1 MNIFNKVT
9 LQSMKKSRTR
19 TIVTVIGVALSAAM
33 ITAVSTFAVSLQNY
47 MVNGAIQKYGGWHV
61 EFLGVPPSFV
71 REQDADSRVAD
82 TAAFEEIGYAVLEGG
97 KNPDK
102 PYLFLAGFSP
112 DTYASLPVKLISG
125 RLPENSGEILIPAHV
140 AANGGVGYRVGDRL
154 TLQVGNRRKGGAVLG
169 QHDPYSPEETLA
181 EAEPAGGDTMALG
194 AEKTYTVVGIC
205 ERPGFEEST
214 APGYTVITR
223 WDGTDTGDNLS
234 AFVTLKQPRQVRAY
248 ADGVPGSYA
257 RVFNDDV
264 LRFMGLSD
272 DAIFNGLLYSV
283 VGILVALIMVGSIF
297 LIYNSFTISLNDRV
311 RQFGILLSVGATRK
325 QLQNSVLFEG
335 LCIGALGI
343 PIGILVGIPG
353 IKLVLSLVSAN
364 FGNIMY
370 DTVPLTLKVSVPA
383 LAAAAAVSMATILIS
398 AYIPARKAAGA
409 PVMECIRQTGE
420 VRLNAGTV
428 KTSKLAARLLGLEG
442 TLALKN
448 FKRNK
453 RRYRSIVLSLTL
465 SVVLLVTA
473 STFSSHLKRAAEG
486 AVMDSDYDI
495 CFCARDMDEGELF
508 ALYDKLRTAD
518 GVYESSYQAVSA
530 YTASVN
536 TEDFSAG
543 YRESAGYGPGGEV
556 VELPM
561 DVQFIED
568 KLYWSFIESLG
579 LSREEFTGP
588 DAPLIAVAKAKKAD
602 EGETGKSSLSNMFA
616 GSGISLSLK
625 PVMAGG
631 AEMGGGAETSAGP
644 EMGGEPRT
652 SVGPQTDGAPEVD
665 RCPCAGL
672 GQNVVLAFVDTIPLD
687 TLPKPPSEVTPY
699 VFLAVAPYGVKA
711 DFVSPGTRTDLGLT
725 FRSESPSQSTAEMEA
740 MIRGAGTACG
750 YTLYNMQKILEQNR
764 NTTFVVD
771 VFTYVFVAM
780 ISLIAVANVFNTI
793 STNIK
798 LRRRELAMLRS
809 IGMSD
814 RDFNKMMNFEC
825 AFYGMRTLLFG
836 LPAAGIC
843 SWLIYCG
850 MAAGGADVSFVF
862 PWASMA
868 VSAFS
873 VFFIVFITM
882 VFAVGKLKKE
892 NIIDALRDDMA

>member
-61 EFLGVPPSFV
+61 EFLDVPPSFV
-71 REQDADSRVAD
+71 REQAADSRVAD

-112 DTYASLPVKLISG
+112 DTYASLPVNLISG

-140 AANGGVGYRVGDRL
+140 AANGGVGYQVGDRL
-154 TLQVGNRRKGGAVLG
+154 TLQVGSRRKGGAVLG

-181 EAEPAGGDTMALG
+181 GAEPAGRDTLALG
-194 AEKTYTVVGIC
+194 AEKTYKVVGIC
-205 ERPGFEEST
+205 ERPAFEEAT

-234 AFVTLKQPRQVRAY
+234 VFVTLKQPRQVRSY
-248 ADGVPGSYA
+248 AEGVPGSYA

-283 VGILVALIMVGSIF
+283 VGILVALIMAGSIF

-370 DTVPLTLKVSVPA
+370 DTVPLTLKVSVPV

-420 VRLNAGTV
+420 VRLSAGMV
-428 KTSKLAARLLGLEG
+428 KTSKLAARILRLEG

-448 FKRNK
+448 FKRNR

-486 AVMDSDYDI
+486 AVVDSDYDI
-495 CFCARDMDEGELF
+495 CFCARDMDEGDLF
-508 ALYDKLRTAD
+508 ALYGKLRTAD
-518 GVYESSYQAVSA
+518 GVYESSYQAVAA
-530 YTASVN
+530 YTAAVN
-536 TEDFSAG
+536 TEDFSEG
-543 YRESAGYGPGGEV
+543 YRKSAGYGPGGEV

-568 KLYWSFIESLG
+568 KLYWDFIESLG
-579 LSREEFTGP
+579 LSPAEFTGP

-602 EGETGKSSLSNMFA
+602 EGETGKSSLINMFA
-616 GSGISLSLK
+616 KPGISLSLK
-625 PVMAGG
+625 PVMD
-631 AEMGGGAETSAGP
+631 GGAET
-644 EMGGEPRT
+644 R
-652 SVGPQTDGAPEVD
+652 
-665 RCPCAGL
+665 AGL
-672 GQNVVLAFVDTIPLD
+672 GRNVVLAFVDTIPLD

-699 VFLAVAPYGVKA
+699 VFLAVAPYGLKA
-711 DFVSPGTRTDLGLT
+711 DFVNPGTRTDLGLT
-725 FRSESPSQSTAEMEA
+725 FRSENPSQSTAEMEA

-750 YTLYNMQKILEQNR
+750 YTLYNMQKMLEQNR
-764 NTTFVVD
+764 NITFVVD

-793 STNIK
+793 STNIR

-814 RDFNKMMNFEC
+814 RDFRKMMSFEC
-825 AFYGMRTLLFG
+825 ILYGARTLFLG
-836 LPAAGIC
+836 LPTAGIL
-843 SWLIYCG
+843 SWLIYRW
-850 MAAGGADVSFVF
+850 MVWGGAEIDFMF
-862 PWASMA
+862 PWDSMGISVLGVFLA
-868 VSAFS
+868 VF
-873 VFFIVFITM
+873 VTM
-882 VFAVGKLKKE
+882 LYAVGRIRKE
-892 NIIDALRDDMA
+892 NIIDALRDDMT

>member
-71 REQDADSRVAD
+71 REQAADSRVAD

-112 DTYASLPVKLISG
+112 NTYASLPVNLISG

-602 EGETGKSSLSNMFA
+602 EGETGKSSLINMFA

-625 PVMAGG
+625 PVMDV
-631 AEMGGGAETSAGP
+631 GP
-644 EMGGEPRT
+644 EMGGE
-652 SVGPQTDGAPEVD
+652 PQTDGAPEVD

-672 GQNVVLAFVDTIPLD
+672 ERNVVLAFVDTIPLD

-725 FRSESPSQSTAEMEA
+725 FRSENPSQSTAEMEA
-740 MIRGAGTACG
+740 MTRGAGTACG

-793 STNIK
+793 STNIR

-814 RDFNKMMNFEC
+814 RDFRKMMSFEC
-825 AFYGMRTLLFG
+825 ILYGARTLFLG
-836 LPAAGIC
+836 LPMAGVL
-843 SWLIYCG
+843 SWLIYRW
-850 MAAGGADVSFVF
+850 MVWGGAEIDFMF
-862 PWASMA
+862 PWNSMGISVLGVFLVVFVTMLYA
-868 VSAFS
+868 VNR
-873 VFFIVFITM
+873 IR
-882 VFAVGKLKKE
+882 KE
-892 NIIDALRDDMA
+892 NIIDALRDDMT

>member
-47 MVNGAIQKYGGWHV
+47 MVNGAIQKYGDWHV
-61 EFLGVPPSFV
+61 EFLDVPPSFV
-71 REQDADSRVAD
+71 REQAADSRVAD

-112 DTYASLPVKLISG
+112 DTYASLPVNLISG

-140 AANGGVGYRVGDRL
+140 AANGGVGYQVGDRL
-154 TLQVGNRRKGGAVLG
+154 TLQVGSRRKGGAVLG

-181 EAEPAGGDTMALG
+181 GVEPAGRDTLALG
-194 AEKTYTVVGIC
+194 AEKTYKVVGIC
-205 ERPGFEEST
+205 ERPAFEEAT

-234 AFVTLKQPRQVRAY
+234 VFVTLKQPRQVRSY
-248 ADGVPGSYA
+248 AEGVPGSYA

-283 VGILVALIMVGSIF
+283 VGILVALIMAGSIF

-370 DTVPLTLKVSVPA
+370 DTVPLTLKVSVPV

-420 VRLNAGTV
+420 VRLSAGMV
-428 KTSKLAARLLGLEG
+428 KTSKLAARILGLEG

-448 FKRNK
+448 FKRNR

-486 AVMDSDYDI
+486 AVVDSDYDI

-518 GVYESSYQAVSA
+518 GVYESSYQAVAA
-530 YTASVN
+530 YTAAVN
-536 TEDFSAG
+536 TEDFSEG

-568 KLYWSFIESLG
+568 KLYWDFIESLG
-579 LSREEFTGP
+579 LPREKFTGP
-588 DAPLIAVAKAKKAD
+588 DAPLLAVAKAKKAD
-602 EGETGKSSLSNMFA
+602 EGETGKSSLINMFA
-616 GSGISLSLK
+616 KPGISLSLK
-625 PVMAGG
+625 PVMD
-631 AEMGGGAETSAGP
+631 GGAET
-644 EMGGEPRT
+644 R
-652 SVGPQTDGAPEVD
+652 
-665 RCPCAGL
+665 AGL
-672 GQNVVLAFVDTIPLD
+672 GRNVVLTFVDTIPLD

-699 VFLAVAPYGVKA
+699 VFLAVAPYGLKA
-711 DFVSPGTRTDLGLT
+711 DFVSSGTRTDLGLT
-725 FRSESPSQSTAEMEA
+725 FRSENPSQSTAEMET
-740 MIRGAGTACG
+740 MIRGTGTACG
-750 YTLYNMQKILEQNR
+750 YTLYNMQKMLEQNR
-764 NTTFVVD
+764 NITFVVD

-793 STNIK
+793 STNIR

-814 RDFNKMMNFEC
+814 RDFRKMMSFEC
-825 AFYGMRTLLFG
+825 ILYGARTLFLG
-836 LPAAGIC
+836 LPMAGVL
-843 SWLIYCG
+843 SWLIYRW
-850 MAAGGADVSFVF
+850 MVWGGAEIDFMF
-862 PWASMA
+862 PWDSMGISVLGVFLA
-868 VSAFS
+868 VF
-873 VFFIVFITM
+873 VTM
-882 VFAVGKLKKE
+882 LYAVGRIRKE
-892 NIIDALRDDMA
+892 NIIDALRDDMT

>member
-1 MNIFNKVT
+1 MN
-9 LQSMKKSRTR
+9 
-19 TIVTVIGVALSAAM
+19 
-33 ITAVSTFAVSLQNY
+33 
-47 MVNGAIQKYGGWHV
+47 
-61 EFLGVPPSFV
+61 
-71 REQDADSRVAD
+71 
-82 TAAFEEIGYAVLEGG
+82 
-97 KNPDK
+97 
-102 PYLFLAGFSP
+102 
-112 DTYASLPVKLISG
+112 LISG

-140 AANGGVGYRVGDRL
+140 AANGGVGYQVGDRL
-154 TLQVGNRRKGGAVLG
+154 TLQVGSRRKGGAVLG

-181 EAEPAGGDTMALG
+181 GVEPAGRDTLALG
-194 AEKTYTVVGIC
+194 AEKTYKVVGIC
-205 ERPGFEEST
+205 ERPAFEEAT

-234 AFVTLKQPRQVRAY
+234 VFVTLKQPRQVRSY
-248 ADGVPGSYA
+248 AEGVPGSYA

-283 VGILVALIMVGSIF
+283 VGILVALIMAGSIF

-370 DTVPLTLKVSVPA
+370 DTVPLTLKVSVPV

-420 VRLNAGTV
+420 VRLSAGMV
-428 KTSKLAARLLGLEG
+428 KTSKLAARILGLEG

-448 FKRNK
+448 FKRNR

-486 AVMDSDYDI
+486 AVVDSDYDI

-518 GVYESSYQAVSA
+518 GVYESSYQAVAA
-530 YTASVN
+530 YTAAVN
-536 TEDFSAG
+536 TEDFSEG

-568 KLYWSFIESLG
+568 KLYWDFIESLG
-579 LSREEFTGP
+579 LPREKFTGP
-588 DAPLIAVAKAKKAD
+588 DAPLLAVAKAKKAD
-602 EGETGKSSLSNMFA
+602 EGETGKSSLINMFA
-616 GSGISLSLK
+616 KPGISLSLK
-625 PVMAGG
+625 PVMD
-631 AEMGGGAETSAGP
+631 GGAET
-644 EMGGEPRT
+644 R
-652 SVGPQTDGAPEVD
+652 
-665 RCPCAGL
+665 AGL
-672 GQNVVLAFVDTIPLD
+672 GRNVVLTFVDTIPLD

-699 VFLAVAPYGVKA
+699 VFLAVAPYGLKA
-711 DFVSPGTRTDLGLT
+711 DFVSSGTRTDLGLT
-725 FRSESPSQSTAEMEA
+725 FRSENPSQSTAEMET
-740 MIRGAGTACG
+740 MIRGTGTACG
-750 YTLYNMQKILEQNR
+750 YTLYNMQKMLEQNR
-764 NTTFVVD
+764 NITFVVD

-793 STNIK
+793 STNIR

-814 RDFNKMMNFEC
+814 RDFRKMMSFEC
-825 AFYGMRTLLFG
+825 ILYGARTLFLG
-836 LPAAGIC
+836 LPMAGVL
-843 SWLIYCG
+843 SWLIYRW
-850 MAAGGADVSFVF
+850 MVWGGAEIDFMF
-862 PWASMA
+862 PWDSMGISVLGVFLA
-868 VSAFS
+868 VF
-873 VFFIVFITM
+873 VTM
-882 VFAVGKLKKE
+882 LYAVGRIRKE
-892 NIIDALRDDMA
+892 NIIDALRDDMT

>member
-61 EFLGVPPSFV
+61 EFLDVPPSFV
-71 REQDADSRVAD
+71 REQAADSRVAD

-112 DTYASLPVKLISG
+112 DTYASLPVNLISG

-140 AANGGVGYRVGDRL
+140 AANGGVGYQVGDRL
-154 TLQVGNRRKGGAVLG
+154 TLQVGSRRKGGAVLG

-181 EAEPAGGDTMALG
+181 GVEPAGRDTLALG
-194 AEKTYTVVGIC
+194 AEKTYKVVGIC
-205 ERPGFEEST
+205 ERPAFEEAT

-234 AFVTLKQPRQVRAY
+234 VFVTLKQPRQVRSY
-248 ADGVPGSYA
+248 AEGVPGSYA

-283 VGILVALIMVGSIF
+283 VGILVALIMAGSIF

-370 DTVPLTLKVSVPA
+370 DTVPLTLKVSVPV

-420 VRLNAGTV
+420 VRLSAGMV
-428 KTSKLAARLLGLEG
+428 KTSKLAARILGLEG

-448 FKRNK
+448 FKRNR

-486 AVMDSDYDI
+486 AVVDSDYDI

-518 GVYESSYQAVSA
+518 GVYESSYQAVAA
-530 YTASVN
+530 YTAAVN
-536 TEDFSAG
+536 TEDFSEG

-568 KLYWSFIESLG
+568 KLYWDFIESLG
-579 LSREEFTGP
+579 LPREKFTGP
-588 DAPLIAVAKAKKAD
+588 DAPLLAVAKAKKAD
-602 EGETGKSSLSNMFA
+602 EGETGKSSLINMFA
-616 GSGISLSLK
+616 KPGISLSLK
-625 PVMAGG
+625 PGMDGG
-631 AEMGGGAETSAGP
+631 AE
-644 EMGGEPRT
+644 PR
-652 SVGPQTDGAPEVD
+652 
-665 RCPCAGL
+665 AGL
-672 GQNVVLAFVDTIPLD
+672 GRNVVLTFVDTIPLD

-699 VFLAVAPYGVKA
+699 VFLAVAPYGLKA
-711 DFVSPGTRTDLGLT
+711 DFVSSGTRTDLGLT
-725 FRSESPSQSTAEMEA
+725 FRSENPSQSTAEMET
-740 MIRGAGTACG
+740 MIRGTGTACG
-750 YTLYNMQKILEQNR
+750 YTLYNMQKMLEQNR
-764 NTTFVVD
+764 NITFVVD

-793 STNIK
+793 STNIR

-814 RDFNKMMNFEC
+814 RDFRKMMSFEC
-825 AFYGMRTLLFG
+825 ILYGARTLFLG
-836 LPAAGIC
+836 LPMAGVL
-843 SWLIYCG
+843 SWLIYRW
-850 MAAGGADVSFVF
+850 MVWGGAEIDFMF
-862 PWASMA
+862 PWDSMGISVLGVFLA
-868 VSAFS
+868 VF
-873 VFFIVFITM
+873 VTM
-882 VFAVGKLKKE
+882 LYAVGRIRKE
-892 NIIDALRDDMA
+892 NIIDALRDDMT

>member
-61 EFLGVPPSFV
+61 EFLDVPPSFV
-71 REQDADSRVAD
+71 REQAADSRVAD

-112 DTYASLPVKLISG
+112 DTYASLPVNLISG

-140 AANGGVGYRVGDRL
+140 AANGGVGYQVGDRL
-154 TLQVGNRRKGGAVLG
+154 TLQVGSRRKGGAVLG

-181 EAEPAGGDTMALG
+181 GVEPAGRDTLALG
-194 AEKTYTVVGIC
+194 AEKTYKVVGIC
-205 ERPGFEEST
+205 ERPAFEEAT

-234 AFVTLKQPRQVRAY
+234 VFVTLKQPRQVRSY
-248 ADGVPGSYA
+248 AEGVPGSYA

-283 VGILVALIMVGSIF
+283 VGILVALIMAGSIF

-370 DTVPLTLKVSVPA
+370 DTVPLTLKVSVPV

-420 VRLNAGTV
+420 VRLSAGMV
-428 KTSKLAARLLGLEG
+428 KTSKLAARILGLEG

-448 FKRNK
+448 FKRNR

-518 GVYESSYQAVSA
+518 GVYESSYQAVAA
-530 YTASVN
+530 YTAAVN
-536 TEDFSAG
+536 TEDFSEG

-568 KLYWSFIESLG
+568 KLYWDFIESLG
-579 LSREEFTGP
+579 LPREKFTGP
-588 DAPLIAVAKAKKAD
+588 DAPLLAVAKAKKAD
-602 EGETGKSSLSNMFA
+602 EGETGKSSLINMFA
-616 GSGISLSLK
+616 KPGISLSLK
-625 PVMAGG
+625 PVMD
-631 AEMGGGAETSAGP
+631 GGAET
-644 EMGGEPRT
+644 R
-652 SVGPQTDGAPEVD
+652 
-665 RCPCAGL
+665 AGL
-672 GQNVVLAFVDTIPLD
+672 GRNVVLTFVDTIPLD

-699 VFLAVAPYGVKA
+699 VFLAVAPYGVNA

-725 FRSESPSQSTAEMEA
+725 FRSENPSQSTAEMEA

-793 STNIK
+793 STNIR

-814 RDFNKMMNFEC
+814 RDFRKMMSFEC
-825 AFYGMRTLLFG
+825 ILYGARTLFLG
-836 LPAAGIC
+836 LPMAGVL
-843 SWLIYCG
+843 SWLIYRW
-850 MAAGGADVSFVF
+850 MVWGGAEIDFMF
-862 PWASMA
+862 PWDSMGISVLGVFLA
-868 VSAFS
+868 VF
-873 VFFIVFITM
+873 VTM
-882 VFAVGKLKKE
+882 LYAVGRIRKE
-892 NIIDALRDDMA
+892 NIIDALRDDMT

>member
-61 EFLGVPPSFV
+61 EFLDVPPSFV
-71 REQDADSRVAD
+71 REQAADSRVAD

-112 DTYASLPVKLISG
+112 DTYASLPVNLISG

-140 AANGGVGYRVGDRL
+140 AANGGVGYQVGDRL
-154 TLQVGNRRKGGAVLG
+154 TLQVGSRRKGGAVLG

-181 EAEPAGGDTMALG
+181 GAEPAGRDTLALG
-194 AEKTYTVVGIC
+194 AEKTYKVVGIC
-205 ERPGFEEST
+205 ERPAFEEAT

-234 AFVTLKQPRQVRAY
+234 VFVTLKQPRQVRSY
-248 ADGVPGSYA
+248 AEGVPGSYA

-283 VGILVALIMVGSIF
+283 VGILVALIMAGSIF

-370 DTVPLTLKVSVPA
+370 DTVPLTLKVSVPVI
-383 LAAAAAVSMATILIS
+383 AAAAAVSMATILIS

-420 VRLNAGTV
+420 VRLSAGMV
-428 KTSKLAARLLGLEG
+428 KTSKLAARILGLEG

-448 FKRNK
+448 FKWNR

-486 AVMDSDYDI
+486 AVVDSDYDI

-518 GVYESSYQAVSA
+518 GVYESSYQAVAA
-530 YTASVN
+530 YTAAVN
-536 TEDFSAG
+536 TEDFSEG

-568 KLYWSFIESLG
+568 KLYWDFIESLG
-579 LSREEFTGP
+579 LSREKFTGP

-602 EGETGKSSLSNMFA
+602 EGETGKSSLINMFA
-616 GSGISLSLK
+616 KPGISLSLK
-625 PVMAGG
+625 PVMD
-631 AEMGGGAETSAGP
+631 GGAET
-644 EMGGEPRT
+644 R
-652 SVGPQTDGAPEVD
+652 
-665 RCPCAGL
+665 AGL
-672 GQNVVLAFVDTIPLD
+672 GRNVVLIFVDTIPLD
-687 TLPKPPSEVTPY
+687 TLPKLPSEVTPY
-699 VFLAVAPYGVKA
+699 VFLAVAPYGLKA

-725 FRSESPSQSTAEMEA
+725 FRSENPSQSTAEMEA

-750 YTLYNMQKILEQNR
+750 YTLYNMQKMLEQNR
-764 NTTFVVD
+764 NITFVVD

-793 STNIK
+793 STNIR

-814 RDFNKMMNFEC
+814 REFRKMMSFEC
-825 AFYGMRTLLFG
+825 ILYGARTLFLG
-836 LPAAGIC
+836 LPMAGIL
-843 SWLIYCG
+843 SWLIYRW
-850 MAAGGADVSFVF
+850 MVWGGAEIDFMF
-862 PWASMA
+862 PWDSMGISVLGVFLA
-868 VSAFS
+868 VF
-873 VFFIVFITM
+873 VTM
-882 VFAVGKLKKE
+882 LYAVGRIRKE
-892 NIIDALRDDMA
+892 NIIDALRDDMT

>member
-61 EFLGVPPSFV
+61 EFLDVPPSFV
-71 REQDADSRVAD
+71 REQAADSRVAD

-112 DTYASLPVKLISG
+112 DTYASLPVNLISG

-140 AANGGVGYRVGDRL
+140 AANGGVGYQVGDRL
-154 TLQVGNRRKGGAVLG
+154 TLQVGSRRKGGAVLG

-181 EAEPAGGDTMALG
+181 GVEPAGRDTLALG
-194 AEKTYTVVGIC
+194 AEKTYKVVGIC
-205 ERPGFEEST
+205 ERPAFEEAT

-234 AFVTLKQPRQVRAY
+234 VFVTLKQPRQVRSY
-248 ADGVPGSYA
+248 AEGVPGSYA
-257 RVFNDDV
+257 RVFNADV

-283 VGILVALIMVGSIF
+283 VGILVALIMAGSIF

-370 DTVPLTLKVSVPA
+370 DTVPLTLKVSVPV

-420 VRLNAGTV
+420 VRLSAGMV
-428 KTSKLAARLLGLEG
+428 KTSKLAARILGLEG

-448 FKRNK
+448 FKRNR

-486 AVMDSDYDI
+486 AVVDSDYDI

-518 GVYESSYQAVSA
+518 GVYESSYQAVAA
-530 YTASVN
+530 YTAAVN
-536 TEDFSAG
+536 TEDFSEG

-568 KLYWSFIESLG
+568 KLYWDFIESLG
-579 LSREEFTGP
+579 LPREKFTGP
-588 DAPLIAVAKAKKAD
+588 DAPLLAVAKAKKAD
-602 EGETGKSSLSNMFA
+602 EGETGKSSLINMFA
-616 GSGISLSLK
+616 KPGISLSLK
-625 PVMAGG
+625 PVMD
-631 AEMGGGAETSAGP
+631 GGAET
-644 EMGGEPRT
+644 R
-652 SVGPQTDGAPEVD
+652 
-665 RCPCAGL
+665 AGL
-672 GQNVVLAFVDTIPLD
+672 GRNVVLTFVDTIPLD

-699 VFLAVAPYGVKA
+699 VFLAVAPYGLKA
-711 DFVSPGTRTDLGLT
+711 DFVSSGTRTDLGLT
-725 FRSESPSQSTAEMEA
+725 FRSENPSQSTAEMET
-740 MIRGAGTACG
+740 MIRGTGTACG
-750 YTLYNMQKILEQNR
+750 YTLYNMQKMLEQNR
-764 NTTFVVD
+764 NITFVVD

-793 STNIK
+793 STNIR

-814 RDFNKMMNFEC
+814 RDFRKMMSFEC
-825 AFYGMRTLLFG
+825 ILYGARTLFLG
-836 LPAAGIC
+836 LPMAGVL
-843 SWLIYCG
+843 SWLIYRW
-850 MAAGGADVSFVF
+850 MVWGGAEIDFMF
-862 PWASMA
+862 PWDSMGISVLGVFLA
-868 VSAFS
+868 VF
-873 VFFIVFITM
+873 VTM
-882 VFAVGKLKKE
+882 LYAVGRIRKE
-892 NIIDALRDDMA
+892 NIIDALRDDMT

>member
-33 ITAVSTFAVSLQNY
+33 ITAVFTFAVSLQNY

-71 REQDADSRVAD
+71 REQAADSRVAD

-112 DTYASLPVKLISG
+112 DTYASLPVNLISG
-125 RLPENSGEILIPAHV
+125 RLPEHSGEILIPAHV
-140 AANGGVGYRVGDRL
+140 AANGGVGHRVGDRL
-154 TLQVGNRRKGGAVLG
+154 TLQVGSRRKGGAVLG

-181 EAEPAGGDTMALG
+181 GAEPAGRDTLALE
-194 AEKTYTVVGIC
+194 AEKTYKVVGIC
-205 ERPGFEEST
+205 ERPAFEEAT

-234 AFVTLKQPRQVRAY
+234 VFVTLKQPRQVRSY
-248 ADGVPGSYA
+248 AEGVPGSYA

-283 VGILVALIMVGSIF
+283 VGILVALIMAGSIF

-343 PIGILVGIPG
+343 PIGILVGISG

-370 DTVPLTLKVSVPA
+370 DTVPLTLKVSVPV

-420 VRLNAGTV
+420 VRLSAGMV
-428 KTSKLAARLLGLEG
+428 KTSKLAARILGLEG

-448 FKRNK
+448 FKRNR

-486 AVMDSDYDI
+486 AVVDSDYDI

-518 GVYESSYQAVSA
+518 GVYESSYQAVAA
-530 YTASVN
+530 YTAAVN
-536 TEDFSAG
+536 TEDFSEG

-568 KLYWSFIESLG
+568 KLYWDFIESLG
-579 LSREEFTGP
+579 LSPAEFAEP
-588 DAPLIAVAKAKKAD
+588 DAPLLAVAKAKKAD
-602 EGETGKSSLSNMFA
+602 EGETGKSSLINMFA
-616 GSGISLSLK
+616 KPGISLSLK
-625 PVMAGG
+625 PVMD
-631 AEMGGGAETSAGP
+631 GGAET
-644 EMGGEPRT
+644 R
-652 SVGPQTDGAPEVD
+652 
-665 RCPCAGL
+665 AGL
-672 GQNVVLAFVDTIPLD
+672 GRNVVLTFVDTIPLD

-699 VFLAVAPYGVKA
+699 VFLAVAPYGLKA
-711 DFVSPGTRTDLGLT
+711 DFVSSGTRTDLGLT
-725 FRSESPSQSTAEMEA
+725 FRSENPSQSTAEMET
-740 MIRGAGTACG
+740 MIRGTGTACG
-750 YTLYNMQKILEQNR
+750 YTLYNMQKMLEQNR
-764 NTTFVVD
+764 NITFVVD

-793 STNIK
+793 STNIR

-814 RDFNKMMNFEC
+814 RDFRKMMSFEC
-825 AFYGMRTLLFG
+825 ILYGARTLFLG
-836 LPAAGIC
+836 LPMAGVL
-843 SWLIYCG
+843 SWLIYRW
-850 MAAGGADVSFVF
+850 MVWGGAEIDFMF
-862 PWASMA
+862 PWDSMGI
-868 VSAFS
+868 S
-873 VFFIVFITM
+873 VFGVFLVVFVTM
-882 VFAVGKLKKE
+882 LYAVNRIRKE
-892 NIIDALRDDMA
+892 NIIDALRDDMT

>member
-61 EFLGVPPSFV
+61 EFLDVPPSFV
-71 REQDADSRVAD
+71 REQAADSRVAD

-112 DTYASLPVKLISG
+112 DTYASLPVNLISG

-140 AANGGVGYRVGDRL
+140 AANGGVGYQVGDRL
-154 TLQVGNRRKGGAVLG
+154 TLQVGSRRKGGAVLG

-181 EAEPAGGDTMALG
+181 GVEPAGRDTLALG
-194 AEKTYTVVGIC
+194 AEKTYKVVGIC
-205 ERPGFEEST
+205 ERPAFEEAT

-234 AFVTLKQPRQVRAY
+234 VFVTLKQPRQVRSY
-248 ADGVPGSYA
+248 AEGVPGSYA

-283 VGILVALIMVGSIF
+283 VGILVALIMAGSIF

-370 DTVPLTLKVSVPA
+370 DTVPLTLKVSVPV

-420 VRLNAGTV
+420 VRLSAGMV
-428 KTSKLAARLLGLEG
+428 KTSKLAARILGLEG

-448 FKRNK
+448 FKRNR

-486 AVMDSDYDI
+486 AVVDSDYDI

-508 ALYDKLRTAD
+508 ALYDKLRTAE
-518 GVYESSYQAVSA
+518 GVYESSYQAVAA
-530 YTASVN
+530 YTAAVN
-536 TEDFSAG
+536 TEDFSEG

-568 KLYWSFIESLG
+568 KLYWDFIESLG
-579 LSREEFTGP
+579 LPREKFTGP
-588 DAPLIAVAKAKKAD
+588 DAPLLAVAKAKKAD
-602 EGETGKSSLSNMFA
+602 EGETGKSSLINMFA
-616 GSGISLSLK
+616 KPGISLSLK
-625 PVMAGG
+625 PVMD
-631 AEMGGGAETSAGP
+631 GGAET
-644 EMGGEPRT
+644 R
-652 SVGPQTDGAPEVD
+652 
-665 RCPCAGL
+665 AGL
-672 GQNVVLAFVDTIPLD
+672 GRNVVLTFVDTIPLD

-699 VFLAVAPYGVKA
+699 VFLAVAPYGLKA
-711 DFVSPGTRTDLGLT
+711 DFVSSGTRTDLGLT
-725 FRSESPSQSTAEMEA
+725 FRSENPSQSTAEMET
-740 MIRGAGTACG
+740 MIRGTGTACG
-750 YTLYNMQKILEQNR
+750 YTLYNMQKMLEQNR
-764 NTTFVVD
+764 NITFVVD

-793 STNIK
+793 STNIR

-814 RDFNKMMNFEC
+814 RDFRKMMSFEC
-825 AFYGMRTLLFG
+825 ILYGARTLFLG
-836 LPAAGIC
+836 LPMAGVL
-843 SWLIYCG
+843 SWLIYRW
-850 MAAGGADVSFVF
+850 MVWGGAEIDFMF
-862 PWASMA
+862 PWDSMGISVLGVFLA
-868 VSAFS
+868 VF
-873 VFFIVFITM
+873 VTM
-882 VFAVGKLKKE
+882 LYAVGRIRKE
-892 NIIDALRDDMA
+892 NIIDALRDDMT